1 MDHSAVASLPHTRLL
16 DALDSRARDVLAHA
30 SSALHVR
37 QNEIVIEAG
46 QSVDC
51 LYVVES
57 GLLHAEVPGQD
68 GELLAVAHFG
78 AGDFFGELSFLRS
91 DVAAA
96 TVRASTDATL
106 IAIPHRTLGKVAER
120 HPAVMRELA
129 IVVARRLNSTNA
141 QLRRLRVG
149 RAVGCLLGET
159 PAADAVFQ
167 AVCRS
172 VVQHLEGPMV
182 VIDLDGSIRMPDA
195 RHFASLDES
204 LLDRAHL
211 PEHDAFTADRRS
223 EVAIVAKHEA
233 GPIDEAALAG
243 LISDYAERYE
253 LVLVVAKVTSPQLLD
268 LLDCTDER
276 VYFRDAKGQSDPAPD
291 MAGGFDTIAI
301 AHTPPPRLNHKS
313 DFAPIHTVVID
324 PGADVRGT
332 STGGASQSVGWVARH
347 LLRRKVGLAL
357 GAGGSKGYAH
367 VGVVEGLHSAGIPID
382 YIAGSSVGAPIAWA
396 VAGGMTTQ
404 NIHDVLHDT
413 FRRALRPG
421 FPLKGLLTTHWVRKD
436 LERFVK
442 DTGFGSLSIP
452 LAIVAVDLAR
462 REEVVFTS
470 GNLVTAMLASTA
482 IPGLFPPVRWRGR
495 MLVDGGLLNPIPS
508 SVVHDLGADIVI
520 GVKLTNPIETDLR
533 PETRHTFLPPAPPII
548 DTIQAAIETLQWKIV
563 HDGGAHSDVTI
574 EPVFHEPTGLH
585 DYTRGDHFVA
595 AGRDAVGAAARELK
609 ALLPWA
615 KL

>member
-1 MDHSAVASLPHTRLL
+1 
-16 DALDSRARDVLAHA
+16 
-30 SSALHVR
+30 
-37 QNEIVIEAG
+37 
-46 QSVDC
+46 
-51 LYVVES
+51 
-57 GLLHAEVPGQD
+57 
-68 GELLAVAHFG
+68 
-78 AGDFFGELSFLRS
+78 
-91 DVAAA
+91 
-96 TVRASTDATL
+96 
-106 IAIPHRTLGKVAER
+106 
-120 HPAVMRELA
+120 
-129 IVVARRLNSTNA
+129 
-141 QLRRLRVG
+141 
-149 RAVGCLLGET
+149 
-159 PAADAVFQ
+159 
-167 AVCRS
+167 
-172 VVQHLEGPMV
+172 
-182 VIDLDGSIRMPDA
+182 
-195 RHFASLDES
+195 
-204 LLDRAHL
+204 
-211 PEHDAFTADRRS
+211 
-223 EVAIVAKHEA
+223 
-233 GPIDEAALAG
+233 
-243 LISDYAERYE
+243 
-253 LVLVVAKVTSPQLLD
+253 
-268 LLDCTDER
+268 
-276 VYFRDAKGQSDPAPD
+276 
-291 MAGGFDTIAI
+291 
-301 AHTPPPRLNHKS
+301 
-313 DFAPIHTVVID
+313 
-324 PGADVRGT
+324 
-332 STGGASQSVGWVARH
+332 
-347 LLRRKVGLAL
+347 
-357 GAGGSKGYAH
+357 
-367 VGVVEGLHSAGIPID
+367 
-382 YIAGSSVGAPIAWA
+382 
-396 VAGGMTTQ
+396 MTTQ

-595 AGRDAVGAAARELK
+595 AGRDAVAAAARELK